1 MNLVTTSSPHIR
13 GNERTDKIMKDVLI
27 ALLPTLAAGVYFFG
41 VRALLVALVSV
52 ISAMAGEFIWGVFT
66 KKQGT
71 VMDASAAVTGL
82 LLALTLP
89 ASVPYWVPVVGSLFA
104 VIVAK
109 GICGG
114 LGQNTFNPALAGRA
128 LLILVCPVYLT
139 RYLAAGTKLSVS
151 VPVDAVAGSTPL
163 HDMVM
168 GTLPEASVMDM
179 FIGNIGGCIGEVS
192 ALALLIGGA
201 YLVIKKVISP
211 RIPVAY
217 LGTIAVLSLIFS
229 KGDSPMEWML
239 YSVLGGGAMLGGIF
253 MLTDYSSSPVTA
265 KGQILYAV
273 CAGAL
278 TVLFRVTGI
287 FPEGVTY
294 AILLMN
300 AFAWVIDEKMR
311 PRRFGAQK
319 GGAQ

>member
-1 MNLVTTSSPHIR
+1 MNLVNTSSPHIR
-13 GNERTDKIMKDVLI
+13 GTERTDKIMKDVLI
-27 ALLPTLAAGVYFFG
+27 ALLPTTIAGAYFFG
-41 VRALLVALVSV
+41 MRALLVVLVSV
-52 ISAMAGEFIWGVFT
+52 ISAMVCEFVWGLLT
-66 KKQGT
+66 KKAGT
-71 VMDASAAVTGL
+71 VMDCSAAVTGL

-89 ASVPYWVPVVGSLFA
+89 ASVPYWVPVAGSLFA
-104 VIVAK
+104 VVVAK

-128 LLILVCPVYLT
+128 LLVLVCPVYLT
-139 RYLAAGTKLSVS
+139 RYLEAGTKLSIN
-151 VPVDAVAGSTPL
+151 VPVDAVAGATPL

-168 GTLPEASVMDM
+168 GTLPETSLMNM

-217 LGTIAVLSLIFS
+217 LGTIAVLTLIFS
-229 KGDSPMEWML
+229 KGDSPIEWML

-253 MLTDYSSSPVTA
+253 MLTDYASSPITA
-265 KGQILYAV
+265 KGQIIYAI

-278 TVLFRVTGI
+278 TVLFRYTGI

-300 AFAWVIDEKMR
+300 AFAWLIDEKTK
-311 PRRFGAQK
+311 PRRFGTKK
-319 GGAQ
+319 GGAK

>member
-1 MNLVTTSSPHIR
+1 MNLVKTSSPHIR
-13 GNERTDKIMKDVLI
+13 GTERTDKIMKDVLI
-27 ALLPTLAAGVYFFG
+27 ALLPTTIAGTYFFG
-41 VRALLVALVSV
+41 VRALLVILVSV
-52 ISAMAGEFIWGVFT
+52 IAAMAGEFVWSLLARKAAAVL
-66 KKQGT
+66 
-71 VMDASAAVTGL
+71 DCSAAVTGL

-89 ASVPYWVPVVGSLFA
+89 ASVPLWVPAVGSLFA
-104 VIVAK
+104 VIIAK
-109 GICGG
+109 GMCGG

-128 LLILVCPVYLT
+128 FLILICPVHLT
-139 RYLAAGTKLSVS
+139 RYLAAGTKLTLDI
-151 VPVDAVAGSTPL
+151 PVDAVAGATPL

-201 YLVIKKVISP
+201 YLMIKKVISP

-229 KGDSPMEWML
+229 KGDSPVEWML
-239 YSVLGGGAMLGGIF
+239 YSILGGGVMLGGLF
-253 MLTDYSSSPVTA
+253 MLTDYASSPITA
-265 KGQILYAV
+265 KGQMIYAI

-278 TVLFRVTGI
+278 TVLFRNNSI

-294 AILLMN
+294 AILLVN
-300 AFAWVIDEKMR
+300 AFAWLIDEKTK
-311 PRRFGAQK
+311 PRRFGAKK
-319 GGAQ
+319 GGAK